1 MGGDRLQEM
10 IALSDRATTISNSL
24 VNRLD
29 GVPFDLTP
37 SCAAPRKM

>member
-1 MGGDRLQEM
+1 MG
-10 IALSDRATTISNSL
+10 L

-29 GVPFDLTP
+29 GVPFDLTQ